1 MSQVLLD
8 IPEDSLLALRVSAEE
23 MGEELRMA
31 AAVKLFEM
39 GRLSSGAAAE
49 LAGVPKP
56 LFLVRL
62 GDYGVIT
69 FRQTEDELRRDLERT
84 DRSRVR
90 NARELENGVE
100 LGRPDR
106 AGVDNVGEDDGGRAR
121 LFVNV
126 PDVVVVDGPVV
137 KVHGYG

>member
-8 IPEDSLLALRVSAEE
+8 IPEDSLLALRVSAKE
-23 MGEELRMA
+23 MGEEIRMA

-62 GDYGVIT
+62 GDYGVVT
-69 FRQTEDELRRDLERT
+69 FRQTENELRRDLE
-84 DRSRVR
+84 
-90 NARELENGVE
+90 NA
-100 LGRPDR
+100 
-106 AGVDNVGEDDGGRAR
+106 
-121 LFVNV
+121 
-126 PDVVVVDGPVV
+126 
-137 KVHGYG
+137 

>member
-8 IPEDSLLALRVSAEE
+8 IPEDSLLALRVSAKE
-23 MGEELRMA
+23 MGEEIRMA

-69 FRQTEDELRRDLERT
+69 FRQTEDELRRDFE
-84 DRSRVR
+84 
-90 NARELENGVE
+90 NA
-100 LGRPDR
+100 
-106 AGVDNVGEDDGGRAR
+106 
-121 LFVNV
+121 
-126 PDVVVVDGPVV
+126 
-137 KVHGYG
+137 